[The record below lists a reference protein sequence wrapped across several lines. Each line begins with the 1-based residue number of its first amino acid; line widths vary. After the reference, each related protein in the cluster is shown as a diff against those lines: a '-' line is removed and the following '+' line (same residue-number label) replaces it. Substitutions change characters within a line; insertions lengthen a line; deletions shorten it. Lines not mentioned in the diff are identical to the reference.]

1 MDWTAPIDAYCERLS
16 PGFWAEPVNAL
27 SNAAFLLAALWAFA
41 RWRRQGRGDGA
52 VLMLIA
58 LVAVIALGSFL
69 FHTFANRWSALADV
83 LPIALFIYG
92 FFALA
97 LHRLVGLRLTASLF
111 GTLAFALAGQFGA
124 PLAEPLLGSSAAYLP
139 ALLALLGIGAWL
151 VWEGRPGGRGL
162 LWAAGIF
169 TLSLAFRMMDEPLCP
184 RWPLGTH
191 FLWHG
196 LNALVLALCLRVALR
211 RLEPRQETV

>member
-1 MDWTAPIDAYCERLS
+1 MDWTAPIDAYCERLG
-16 PGFWAEPVNAL
+16 PGFWAEPVNAV
-27 SNAAFLLAALWAFA
+27 SNAAFLLAALWAFM

-52 VLMLIA
+52 VLLLIA

-97 LHRLVGLRLTASLF
+97 LHRLVGLGLAAGLF

-124 PLAEPLLGSSAAYLP
+124 PLAEPLLGSSSAYLP

-151 VWEGRPGGRGL
+151 VWNGRPGGRGL
-162 LWAAGIF
+162 LWAVGIF

-184 RWPLGTH
+184 HWPLGTH

-211 RLEPRQETV
+211 RPESR